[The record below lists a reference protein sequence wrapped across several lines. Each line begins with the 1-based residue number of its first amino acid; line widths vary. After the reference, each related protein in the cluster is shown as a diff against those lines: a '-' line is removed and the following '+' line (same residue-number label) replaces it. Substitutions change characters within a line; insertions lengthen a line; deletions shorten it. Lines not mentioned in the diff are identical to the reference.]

1 VIVVDK
7 MARTEE
13 GMKSL
18 VQLAELL
25 QVPVVDQH
33 GRMNMP
39 NTHYLNQ
46 TASAQNLIRNADVIM
61 GLECRDFWNTVNQ
74 WVDNGEEHG
83 HGLRESRIKPN
94 TKLITISSMELN
106 TKSNFQDFQR
116 FQVTDIGMAADSEAS
131 LPYLIEAVRAAIPS
145 DKKAAFEKRG
155 EVLKKAYQQA
165 HERQR
170 QRAALGWDASPI
182 STARLSAELYNA
194 VKNEDWS
201 LVTSTGNTGGWSER
215 MFKMDKHYRW
225 LGSSG
230 ASGLGYGL
238 PASVGAAN
246 ANKALGR
253 FSVSIQGDGDMMY
266 APGALWTAAHHD
278 IPLLTVMHNNRG
290 YHQEVMH
297 VQRLSN
303 RRNRVASLGKSAGPI
318 GTSIDTPNIDYA
330 GLARSQGWWAKGPI
344 TDPKDLGPALKEA
357 VEVVKKGQPALIDS
371 VTQPR

>member
-1 VIVVDK
+1 
-7 MARTEE
+7 
-13 GMKSL
+13 
-18 VQLAELL
+18 
-25 QVPVVDQH
+25 
-33 GRMNMP
+33 
-39 NTHYLNQ
+39 
-46 TASAQNLIRNADVIM
+46 
-61 GLECRDFWNTVNQ
+61 
-74 WVDNGEEHG
+74 
-83 HGLRESRIKPN
+83 
-94 TKLITISSMELN
+94 
-106 TKSNFQDFQR
+106 
-116 FQVTDIGMAADSEAS
+116 
-131 LPYLIEAVRAAIPS
+131 
-145 DKKAAFEKRG
+145 
-155 EVLKKAYQQA
+155 
-165 HERQR
+165 
-170 QRAALGWDASPI
+170 
-182 STARLSAELYNA
+182 
-194 VKNEDWS
+194 VKNEDWA
-201 LVTSTGNTGGWSER
+201 LVASTGNTSGWSER

-238 PASVGAAN
+238 PASVGAAH
-246 ANKALGR
+246 ANKSLGR

-278 IPLLTVMHNNRG
+278 IPLLSVMHNNRG